1 MPRVI
6 AIMNQ
11 KGGVGKTT
19 TTLNLGAALA
29 GRGKRVLLVDLDP
42 QANLTL
48 GLGKRAADLSESVYE
63 LLTNPKAETANL
75 IVKTNWERLH
85 ILPSHIDL
93 SGAEIEMVTMIG
105 RETRLSKSLER
116 VKAEYDYVFI
126 DCLPSLS
133 LLTVNAMAA
142 ATEVFVPLQAH
153 PFAMEGLGKL
163 FEVVG
168 MIREAM
174 NPVLRVSGVLVTM
187 FDGRTNVSKVTLEAL
202 RRDERLNQHIFTT
215 TIKQNIKVAE
225 SQKEGVPVTVFDPAC
240 HAAKAYQALCAEVL
254 EMENGCLA
262 SLCAERITARELAA
276 GEKVTFTS
284 DLIAPASRPPES
296 IPAGQ
301 PVQPA
306 MSAKPL
312 VHVAPVTALVGNHEA
327 MPAASAPIAIS
338 AAPVEAQ
345 RIVLPVPKAAAVP
358 APVFVPAPVE
368 VSAPLPEPSGV
379 VALPSA
385 AIPASSHAV
394 PPSPPV
400 SPILNSPDARTLHP
414 VNGFSVGAQGDRVA
428 ALQAVQSSAT
438 APRERAAE
446 SAPVHA
452 SSLEADLSD
461 EDFRP
466 RLKLKPSS
474 LNIPLPPVEGNI
486 SR

>member
-42 QANLTL
+42 QANLTI

-63 LLTNPKAETANL
+63 LLTNPKVETAKL
-75 IVKTNWERLH
+75 IVPTNWERLH
-85 ILPSHIDL
+85 IVPSHIDL

-105 RETRLSKSLER
+105 RETRLTKSLDAVREN
-116 VKAEYDYVFI
+116 YDYIFI

-174 NPVLRVSGVLVTM
+174 NPALRVSGVLVTM

-202 RRDERLNQHIFTT
+202 RRDERLREHIFTT

-225 SQKEGVPVTVFDPAC
+225 SQKEGIPVITFDPAC
-240 HAAKAYQALCAEVL
+240 HAAKAYQALCSEVL

-262 SLCAERITARELAA
+262 SLCAERITSREKAA
-276 GEKVTFTS
+276 GERLTFTP
-284 DLIAPASRPPES
+284 DLIAPPTRPQETHS
-296 IPAGQ
+296 AEAQTPAA
-301 PVQPA
+301 PA
-306 MSAKPL
+306 EPL

-327 MPAASAPIAIS
+327 PP
-338 AAPVEAQ
+338 PPEEQVPPEKTQEA
-345 RIVLPVPKAAAVP
+345 
-358 APVFVPAPVE
+358 
-368 VSAPLPEPSGV
+368 VSAPPPAPEISAPAEAPQVVLPQAAAEPVPV
-379 VALPSA
+379 VAVAAESHSPAAAEVAQPPVTAAVVIAAPANSADVQSLHPSKGIA
-385 AIPASSHAV
+385 VSIPANADV
-394 PPSPPV
+394 
-400 SPILNSPDARTLHP
+400 T
-414 VNGFSVGAQGDRVA
+414 A
-428 ALQAVQSSAT
+428 ALQAAQSMSNPPPA
-438 APRERAAE
+438 REAHT
-446 SAPVHA
+446 P
-452 SSLEADLSD
+452 SLHADLSD
-461 EDFRP
+461 EGYRP
-466 RLKLKPSS
+466 RLQLKPGS
-474 LNIPLPPVEGNI
+474 LSITLPPIDGNI
-486 SR
+486 AR